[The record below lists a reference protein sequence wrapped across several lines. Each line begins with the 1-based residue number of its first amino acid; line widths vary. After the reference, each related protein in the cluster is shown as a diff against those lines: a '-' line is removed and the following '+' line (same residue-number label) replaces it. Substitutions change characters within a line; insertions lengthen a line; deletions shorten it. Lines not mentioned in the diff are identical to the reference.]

1 MKPTTFLLLLTFG
14 AVLPAP
20 YVLSKRFHEI
30 EQRLDQLETTTT
42 ADWYS
47 NAQDDAERSE
57 RIESL
62 ESLKS
67 TALHYGD
74 AATIRVV
81 QGDVVSFGRW
91 SEPVA
96 KEEGAK

>member
-1 MKPTTFLLLLTFG
+1 MK
-14 AVLPAP
+14 
-20 YVLSKRFHEI
+20 
-30 EQRLDQLETTTT
+30 RLDLIFIYGLISLLGFAGVKISTRLDTLETTTT

-62 ESLKS
+62 EALKS
-67 TALHYGD
+67 SAIHYGD

-81 QGDVVSFGRW
+81 QGDVVTFGRW
-91 SEPVA
+91 VEPVA

>member
-1 MKPTTFLLLLTFG
+1 MQPFLNGLLIGSVVWSIFVAHKLREAET
-14 AVLPAP
+14 
-20 YVLSKRFHEI
+20 
-30 EQRLDQLETTTT
+30 RLDTLETTTT

-57 RIESL
+57 RL
-62 ESLKS
+62 EMLEALKS
-67 TALHYGD
+67 SAIHYGD

-91 SEPVA
+91 VEPKEGDA
-96 KEEGAK
+96 K

>member
-1 MKPTTFLLLLTFG
+1 MQYILAFLIGAFLTTATLLHV
-14 AVLPAP
+14 AD
-20 YVLSKRFHEI
+20 SKI
-30 EQRLDQLETTTT
+30 KDRLDTLETTTT

-57 RIESL
+57 RIEML
-62 ESLKS
+62 EALKS
-67 TALHYGD
+67 SAIHYGD
-74 AATIRVV
+74 AATIQVV

-91 SEPVA
+91 SEPVV